1 MGSLNGFLEHM
12 DWFQLFLLLI
22 GAVACLFCITFHEL
36 AHGFAAYQLGDPTAK
51 VNGRLTL
58 NPISHIDWIGLMLL
72 LTVRVGWAKPV
83 PVDMRNF
90 RHPKRDMAITALAG
104 PAANFLLATAA
115 LGVASLI
122 YHFAPQG
129 TAAAYAIY
137 FFLYMAVLSVG
148 LGVFNQVPIPPL
160 DGSKILFALLPDR
173 IYYQYLRYERFFI
186 LAVVLLAWMGVFSV
200 PLSFCMEGI
209 VRGLCAVTAFP
220 FQLAQH
226 AGRLAGEPPVR
237 RGRRHYLF
245 FGGDLLIRILPH
257 IGQGPLDTGTVQTVD
272 HVFHRDVTGQ
282 APQLRLPA
290 AFEPQMAEYTV
301 EYHMQIQPVEIL
313 RVLLVK
319 LQQALRLVIQGL
331 TVGGKHPA
339 ALVRGG
345 REGRE
350 GHIQKAEVQIQPAA
364 HHGQH
369 LAAHARLP
377 LLMGLR
383 PLGAEF
389 LARVHKF
396 FLWQPDSPP

>member
-129 TAAAYAIY
+129 TVAAYAIY

-148 LGVFNQVPIPPL
+148 LGIFNLVPIPPL
-160 DGSKILFALLPDR
+160 D
-173 IYYQYLRYERFFI
+173 
-186 LAVVLLAWMGVFSV
+186 
-200 PLSFCMEGI
+200 LS
-209 VRGLCAVTAFP
+209 
-220 FQLAQH
+220 
-226 AGRLAGEPPVR
+226 
-237 RGRRHYLF
+237 
-245 FGGDLLIRILPH
+245 LIH
-257 IGQGPLDTGTVQTVD
+257 I
-272 HVFHRDVTGQ
+272 
-282 APQLRLPA
+282 
-290 AFEPQMAEYTV
+290 
-301 EYHMQIQPVEIL
+301 
-313 RVLLVK
+313 
-319 LQQALRLVIQGL
+319 
-331 TVGGKHPA
+331 
-339 ALVRGG
+339 
-345 REGRE
+345 
-350 GHIQKAEVQIQPAA
+350 
-364 HHGQH
+364 
-369 LAAHARLP
+369 
-377 LLMGLR
+377 
-383 PLGAEF
+383 
-389 LARVHKF
+389 
-396 FLWQPDSPP
+396 

>member
-1 MGSLNGFLEHM
+1 MGSADGFLEHM
-12 DWFQLFLLLI
+12 DWISTVSAADRCGGLPVLHHLPRA
-22 GAVACLFCITFHEL
+22 GPR
-36 AHGFAAYQLGDPTAK
+36 FAAYQLGDPTAK

-129 TAAAYAIY
+129 TAGGLCHL
-137 FFLYMAVLSVG
+137 FLPVYGGAQCRAGDLN
-148 LGVFNQVPIPPL
+148 LVPIPPL

-220 FQLAQH
+220 FQLAQ
-226 AGRLAGEPPVR
+226 
-237 RGRRHYLF
+237 YYF
-245 FGGDLLIRILPH
+245 F
-257 IGQGPLDTGTVQTVD
+257 
-272 HVFHRDVTGQ
+272 
-282 APQLRLPA
+282 
-290 AFEPQMAEYTV
+290 
-301 EYHMQIQPVEIL
+301 
-313 RVLLVK
+313 
-319 LQQALRLVIQGL
+319 
-331 TVGGKHPA
+331 
-339 ALVRGG
+339 
-345 REGRE
+345 
-350 GHIQKAEVQIQPAA
+350 
-364 HHGQH
+364 
-369 LAAHARLP
+369 
-377 LLMGLR
+377 
-383 PLGAEF
+383 
-389 LARVHKF
+389 
-396 FLWQPDSPP
+396 

>member
-72 LTVRVGWAKPV
+72 LTVR
-83 PVDMRNF
+83 
-90 RHPKRDMAITALAG
+90 DMAITALAG

-148 LGVFNQVPIPPL
+148 LGIFNLVPIPPL

-173 IYYQYLRYERFFI
+173 VYYQYLRYERFFI

-220 FQLAQH
+220 FQLAQ
-226 AGRLAGEPPVR
+226 
-237 RGRRHYLF
+237 YYF
-245 FGGDLLIRILPH
+245 F
-257 IGQGPLDTGTVQTVD
+257 
-272 HVFHRDVTGQ
+272 
-282 APQLRLPA
+282 
-290 AFEPQMAEYTV
+290 
-301 EYHMQIQPVEIL
+301 
-313 RVLLVK
+313 
-319 LQQALRLVIQGL
+319 
-331 TVGGKHPA
+331 
-339 ALVRGG
+339 
-345 REGRE
+345 
-350 GHIQKAEVQIQPAA
+350 
-364 HHGQH
+364 
-369 LAAHARLP
+369 
-377 LLMGLR
+377 
-383 PLGAEF
+383 
-389 LARVHKF
+389 
-396 FLWQPDSPP
+396 

>member
-122 YHFAPQG
+122 YH
-129 TAAAYAIY
+129 
-137 FFLYMAVLSVG
+137 
-148 LGVFNQVPIPPL
+148 
-160 DGSKILFALLPDR
+160 
-173 IYYQYLRYERFFI
+173 QYLRYERFFI

-220 FQLAQH
+220 FQLAQ
-226 AGRLAGEPPVR
+226 
-237 RGRRHYLF
+237 YYF
-245 FGGDLLIRILPH
+245 F
-257 IGQGPLDTGTVQTVD
+257 
-272 HVFHRDVTGQ
+272 
-282 APQLRLPA
+282 
-290 AFEPQMAEYTV
+290 
-301 EYHMQIQPVEIL
+301 
-313 RVLLVK
+313 
-319 LQQALRLVIQGL
+319 
-331 TVGGKHPA
+331 
-339 ALVRGG
+339 
-345 REGRE
+345 
-350 GHIQKAEVQIQPAA
+350 
-364 HHGQH
+364 
-369 LAAHARLP
+369 
-377 LLMGLR
+377 
-383 PLGAEF
+383 
-389 LARVHKF
+389 
-396 FLWQPDSPP
+396 

>member
-72 LTVRVGWAKPV
+72 LTVRVG
-83 PVDMRNF
+83 
-90 RHPKRDMAITALAG
+90 
-104 PAANFLLATAA
+104 FLLATAA

-129 TAAAYAIY
+129 TVAAYAIY

-148 LGVFNQVPIPPL
+148 LGIFNLVPIPPL

-220 FQLAQH
+220 FQLAQ
-226 AGRLAGEPPVR
+226 
-237 RGRRHYLF
+237 YYF
-245 FGGDLLIRILPH
+245 F
-257 IGQGPLDTGTVQTVD
+257 
-272 HVFHRDVTGQ
+272 
-282 APQLRLPA
+282 
-290 AFEPQMAEYTV
+290 
-301 EYHMQIQPVEIL
+301 
-313 RVLLVK
+313 
-319 LQQALRLVIQGL
+319 
-331 TVGGKHPA
+331 
-339 ALVRGG
+339 
-345 REGRE
+345 
-350 GHIQKAEVQIQPAA
+350 
-364 HHGQH
+364 
-369 LAAHARLP
+369 
-377 LLMGLR
+377 
-383 PLGAEF
+383 
-389 LARVHKF
+389 
-396 FLWQPDSPP
+396 

>member
-22 GAVACLFCITFHEL
+22 GAVACLFFITFHEL

-148 LGVFNQVPIPPL
+148 LGIFNLVPIPPL

-220 FQLAQH
+220 FQLAQ
-226 AGRLAGEPPVR
+226 
-237 RGRRHYLF
+237 YYF
-245 FGGDLLIRILPH
+245 F
-257 IGQGPLDTGTVQTVD
+257 
-272 HVFHRDVTGQ
+272 
-282 APQLRLPA
+282 
-290 AFEPQMAEYTV
+290 
-301 EYHMQIQPVEIL
+301 
-313 RVLLVK
+313 
-319 LQQALRLVIQGL
+319 
-331 TVGGKHPA
+331 
-339 ALVRGG
+339 
-345 REGRE
+345 
-350 GHIQKAEVQIQPAA
+350 
-364 HHGQH
+364 
-369 LAAHARLP
+369 
-377 LLMGLR
+377 
-383 PLGAEF
+383 
-389 LARVHKF
+389 
-396 FLWQPDSPP
+396 